1 MPSPLAQAV
10 RKVRM
15 LVALTTE
22 ITVTHHPLE
31 ALPPLVADLDMQAAL
46 ILALRKQEAQHK

>member
-10 RKVRM
+10 HKVRM

-22 ITVTHHPLE
+22 ITVTHHLLE
-31 ALPPLVADLDMQAAL
+31 ALPPLVADLDMQAVL
-46 ILALRKQEAQHK
+46 ILALLKQEVSHK